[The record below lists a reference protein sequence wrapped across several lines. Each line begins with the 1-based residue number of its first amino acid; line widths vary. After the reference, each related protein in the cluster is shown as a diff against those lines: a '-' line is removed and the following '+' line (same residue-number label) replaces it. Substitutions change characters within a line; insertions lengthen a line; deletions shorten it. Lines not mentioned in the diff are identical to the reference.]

1 MSLLEQVEAAL
12 DTIRPYLLTDGG
24 NVSVEEITPEGVV
37 KLKLLGSCGSCPMSI
52 MTLKAGIEEAIK
64 KAVPEITG
72 VEAINLTAI
81 DDPDGVLPENLR

>member
-1 MSLLEQVEAAL
+1 MSLLDRVEAAL

-24 NVSVEEITPEGVV
+24 NVSIEEITPDNVV
-37 KLKLLGSCGSCPMSI
+37 ILKLLGSCESCPMSI

-72 VEAINLTAI
+72 VEALNLTDA
-81 DDPDGVLPENLR
+81 DDPHAVLPENLR